1 MRIYRKEHADA
12 FEKKEQKYFDLVW
25 YARSPSK
32 KDTAYWD
39 KVPEDIREKALNAQ
53 ARVQE
58 AYPYEVSALSDDWNH
73 RLQQRLPC
81 CLPLY
86 SDRNPRGR
94 RDC

>member
-32 KDTAYWD
+32 KDTG
-39 KVPEDIREKALNAQ
+39 VLGQGPEDIRSLNAQ

-58 AYPYEVSALSDDWNH
+58 AYP
-73 RLQQRLPC
+73 
-81 CLPLY
+81 
-86 SDRNPRGR
+86 
-94 RDC
+94 